1 MTKQVKTSEFQAN
14 CLALVDEVAA
24 TGQTVVVTKDGKP
37 VAELV
42 PPRHAEPA
50 AKKSSFGIWEGKVHI
65 LGDIVS
71 PTEPDWD
78 PIK

>member
-1 MTKQVKTSEFQAN
+1 MTKQVKASELQENA
-14 CLALVDEVAA
+14 LALVDEVAA
-24 TGQTVVVTKDGKP
+24 TGARIVVTKDGKP
-37 VAELV
+37 VAELG
-42 PPRHAEPA
+42 PPQETETRP
-50 AKKSSFGIWEGKVHI
+50 KRSSFGIWKGKIHI

>member
-1 MTKQVKTSEFQAN
+1 VTKQVKTSEFQAN
-14 CLALVDEVAA
+14 CLALLDEVAA
-24 TGQTVVVTKDGKP
+24 TGQTVVVTKNGTP
-37 VAELV
+37 VADLV
-42 PPRHAEPA
+42 PHRAQDAA
-50 AKKSSFGIWEGKVHI
+50 AKKSSFGIFKGKIEI

>member
-1 MTKQVKTSEFQAN
+1 
-14 CLALVDEVAA
+14 VDEVAA
-24 TGQTVVVTKDGKP
+24 TGQSVVVIKDGKP

-42 PPRHAEPA
+42 PPREKAPSPQ
-50 AKKSSFGIWEGKVHI
+50 KSAFGLFKGEIKI

>member
-1 MTKQVKTSEFQAN
+1 MTKQVKTSEFQAS
-14 CLALVDEVAA
+14 CMALLDEVAA

-42 PPRHAEPA
+42 PPRHAEPSSS
-50 AKKSSFGIWEGKVHI
+50 KSPFGLFKGEIHI

-78 PIK
+78 PVK